1 MMFQVLWFDGNAFL
15 QGVVELDPWAR
26 EETICGGGTQI
37 CFHNYNGFNVGINER
52 LGENGLKLTF
62 HSLVWIV

>member
-37 CFHNYNGFNVGINER
+37 CFHNYNGFNVGINE
-52 LGENGLKLTF
+52 
-62 HSLVWIV
+62 